1 MNLNVTGIT
10 SLSDGPFTDHTHNV
24 EGSADNA
31 VDGKSAIGQS
41 KALGF
46 KFCAVNNY
54 RRDDK
59 LQFLRI
65 SLYQRQPIL
74 SVRLHLRDP
83 AKTFTPTRY
92 YSRLGIVNVSVG
104 NSSNVNDTRRQ
115 CGSSYQASQ
124 GQSPLFI
131 CFATGSYVWL
141 TVRANYYLE
150 VCEVEVY
157 AGKEYTYLEDHLS
170 VSLIQCCN

>member
-1 MNLNVTGIT
+1 MNLNAPGIA
-10 SLSDGPFTDHTHNV
+10 SLSDGPFTYLRQV
-24 EGSADNA
+24 VASAANA
-31 VDGKSAIGQS
+31 VDGKSSIGQS
-41 KALGF
+41 TGLGF
-46 KFCAVNNY
+46 RFCAINNY
-54 RRDDK
+54 RRNDK

-83 AKTFTPTRY
+83 PKFFTPSRY
-92 YSRLGIVNVSVG
+92 YRRLDSVNVSVG
-104 NSSNVNDTRRQ
+104 NSSDVNDVRRQ

-124 GQSPLFI
+124 GQSPIFI
-131 CFATGSYVWL
+131 CYATGSYVWL

-157 AGKEYTYLEDHLS
+157 AGKGSLVNVTYS
-170 VSLIQCCN
+170 VCQLNT